1 MYGQIAGAETL
12 TGNIWRQTPPGTP
25 TNQPDGNLS
34 VSIAS
39 IGTTGFVV
47 SNIRGS
53 LSGPSLRLSFASPA
67 LAQSAVDNRWSLLT
81 IQGTKVGQPVGHFF
95 VTSVRLATSGAV
107 AQVVPYRQGGVTSTD
122 RPRTTAPR
130 VTAEPPT
137 TEFTPP
143 PPEDDADDVYERIEE
158 AAPVVQF
165 PKPRG
170 FPTSPT
176 APAVTPTVAVKP
188 AAAPAAAPAA
198 LAALGD
204 VPWWMFAAAA
214 AAFVMLRR

>member
-34 VSIAS
+34 ISIAS

-53 LSGPSLRLSFASPA
+53 LSGAERYVLSFASPS

-81 IQGTKVGQPVGHFF
+81 IQGTKVGQPAGRFF

-143 PPEDDADDVYERIEE
+143 PPEDDDVYERIEDK
-158 AAPVVQF
+158 PTVVEF

-176 APAVTPTVAVKP
+176 APAVTRTVAVKP
-188 AAAPAAAPAA
+188 AAAPAAAPAE